1 MEEVKKETTRN
12 EDEGVEIIQL
22 DIENE
27 NREEEP
33 KVKTEEPKTAKDL
46 FSDFKPESGSEAD
59 QAEDDE
65 SEDDD
70 EDDEPLAKRIKKENS
85 KSSKKK
91 RNDQTL
97 SSPNNK
103 KVYLQKYK
111 KEWEDI
117 PSVKPWLSESVH
129 GETYFYCKFCK
140 KDYKCG
146 KSEVFKHMSSMKHKR
161 NTTQP
166 PSEKIIKKQMMKF
179 RGLLCPVVTP
189 FVKSRTKDVC
199 YDLIKPYV
207 KFLKAC
213 GVKGIL
219 VNDVIGEGMSLTI
232 SERKRVLE
240 YWCNLCKEYGIFVMV
255 QIGGAPLKSVIEM
268 ALHAEK
274 TGVGAVVLLPDLY
287 HRPQDHLDLI
297 RYVKTVSNNTGS
309 MPILYHH
316 HPKYTKLD
324 LDMKKFLLDI
334 TGEVDTFVGLIY
346 TTGDLQETVSVME
359 LNPEKFI
366 VFMGT
371 DEGML
376 GAVASGFTCV
386 MSNSLNILPKLAESI
401 CSCMKNGE
409 IKSAQASQALLTKAI
424 TNIYNHG
431 ETVPA
436 LKAAMTIITKLP
448 MDTVREP
455 LQTIWE
461 GTVLKM
467 REKLREIGII

>member
-1 MEEVKKETTRN
+1 MDIKREKRN
-12 EDEGVEIIQL
+12 ETDETVEIIHL
-22 DIENE
+22 DIEGD
-27 NREEEP
+27 NRLDDNKIKAE
-33 KVKTEEPKTAKDL
+33 TPKTAKDL
-46 FSDFKPESGSEAD
+46 FSDFKPDSASDFDPNDE
-59 QAEDDE
+59 EDDSE
-65 SEDDD
+65 EDDD
-70 EDDEPLAKRIKKENS
+70 QPLSKRIKKEHIRGRKRESKSNGTPNS
-85 KSSKKK
+85 K
-91 RNDQTL
+91 RQ
-97 SSPNNK
+97 
-103 KVYLQKYK
+103 YLQKYK

-161 NTTQP
+161 NTTHP
-166 PSEKIIKKQMMKF
+166 PSEKVIKKQMMKF

-189 FVKSRTKDVC
+189 FVKSRAKDVC
-199 YDLIKPYV
+199 YDLIKPYI

-213 GVKGIL
+213 GVKGVL
-219 VNDVIGEGMSLTI
+219 VNDVLGEGMSLTI

-240 YWCNLCKEYGIFVMV
+240 YWVNLCKECGIFVMV
-255 QIGGAPLKSVIEM
+255 QIGGAPLRSVIEL

-274 TGVGAVVLLPDLY
+274 TGVGAIVLLPDLY
-287 HRPQDHLDLI
+287 HRPKDHLDLI
-297 RYVKTVSNNTGS
+297 RYIKTVSHSTGS

-316 HPKYTKLD
+316 YPKFTALD
-324 LDMKKFLLDI
+324 MDMKKFLLDI

-346 TTGDLQETVSVME
+346 STGDLQDTVSVME
-359 LNPEKFI
+359 LNPEKFV

-386 MSNSLNILPKLAESI
+386 MGNSLNILPKLAESI

-409 IKSAQASQALLTKAI
+409 IKSAQASQSLLTKAI
-424 TNIYNHG
+424 TNIYNYG
-431 ETVPA
+431 EMVPA
-436 LKAAMTIITKLP
+436 LKAAMSIVTKLP
-448 MDTVREP
+448 MDTVRDP
-455 LQTIWE
+455 MQGIWE
-461 GTVLKM
+461 GTLIKM

>member
-1 MEEVKKETTRN
+1 MDVKKESN
-12 EDEGVEIIQL
+12 KGDEDGIEIIQL
-22 DIENE
+22 DIENDD
-27 NREEEP
+27 
-33 KVKTEEPKTAKDL
+33 KIKTETPKTAKDL
-46 FSDFKPESGSEAD
+46 FSDFKPDSGSDLEHND
-59 QAEDDE
+59 EDDT
-65 SEDDD
+65 DDD
-70 EDDEPLAKRIKKENS
+70 EDDDEPLAKRIKKENPGKTGKKRRDS
-85 KSSKKK
+85 KS
-91 RNDQTL
+91 NGT
-97 SSPNNK
+97 PNNK
-103 KVYLQKYK
+103 KYLQKYK

-166 PSEKIIKKQMMKF
+166 PSEKVIKKQMMKF

-189 FVKSRTKDVC
+189 FVKARTKDVC

-213 GVKGIL
+213 GVKGVL
-219 VNDVIGEGMSLTI
+219 VNDVLGEGMSLTI
-232 SERKRVLE
+232 SERKKVLE
-240 YWCNLCKEYGIFVMV
+240 YWCNYCKEYGIFVMV
-255 QIGGAPLKSVIEM
+255 QIGGAPLRSVIELAM
-268 ALHAEK
+268 HAEK

-287 HRPQDHLDLI
+287 HRPQTHLDLI
-297 RYVKTVSNNTGS
+297 RYIKTVSHNTGS
-309 MPILYHH
+309 MPVLYHH
-316 HPKYTKLD
+316 YPKYTNLNI
-324 LDMKKFLLDI
+324 DMKKFLLDI

-386 MSNSLNILPKLAESI
+386 MGNSLNILPKLAESI
-401 CSCMKNGE
+401 CSCMENGE
-409 IKSAQASQALLTKAI
+409 IKSAQASQTLLTKAI

-431 ETVPA
+431 EMVPT
-436 LKAAMTIITKLP
+436 LKAAMSIITKLP
-448 MDTVREP
+448 MDTVRDP
-455 LQTIWE
+455 LQTLWD
-461 GTVLKM
+461 GTVSKM

>member
-1 MEEVKKETTRN
+1 MDIKKEMVRTEE
-12 EDEGVEIIQL
+12 EDVEIIHL
-22 DIENE
+22 DIENNVSKE
-27 NREEEP
+27 DE
-33 KVKTEEPKTAKDL
+33 
-46 FSDFKPESGSEAD
+46 PESGSDVDHE
-59 QAEDDE
+59 E
-65 SEDDD
+65 SEDDED
-70 EDDEPLAKRIKKENS
+70 DDEPLSKRVKKES
-85 KSSKKK
+85 TGKPGRKKK
-91 RNDQTL
+91 DG
-97 SSPNNK
+97 SSASPTNK
-103 KVYLQKYK
+103 KYMQKYK
-111 KEWEDI
+111 REWEEI

-189 FVKSRTKDVC
+189 FVKSRPKDVC
-199 YDLIKPYV
+199 YDLLKPYV

-219 VNDVIGEGMSLTI
+219 VNDVLGEGMSLTI

-240 YWCNLCKEYGIFVMV
+240 YWCSLCKEYGIFVMV
-255 QIGGAPLKSVIEM
+255 QIGGAPLRSVIEL

-297 RYVKTVSNNTGS
+297 RYIKAVSNNTGS

-316 HPKYTKLD
+316 YPKYTKLE

-359 LNPEKFI
+359 LNPEKFV

-376 GAVASGFTCV
+376 GAVASGFTCI
-386 MSNSLNILPKLAESI
+386 MGNSLNILPKLAESI

-409 IKSAQASQALLTKAI
+409 IKSAQASQSLLTKAM
-424 TNIYNHG
+424 TNIYGHG
-431 ETVPA
+431 EIVPA
-436 LKAAMTIITKLP
+436 LKAAMSIITKLP
-448 MDTVREP
+448 MDTVRDP
-455 LQTIWE
+455 LQTLWE
-461 GTVLKM
+461 GTVVKM